1 MLKQQAR
8 LVSTGLRLWDLCM
21 LSVAFPIAYR
31 VRDALPRFGLTLPG
45 ADELPGLYPI
55 SRYYGL
61 LVTSLLLWI
70 AAARW
75 SAVYQAYRTR
85 PLWVELW
92 RIARSLLLVAV
103 AVAAIGFALH
113 QSDVSRSFVAVYYAV
128 VFALV
133 LAHRVGLR
141 LLARAARRRGYNTRS
156 YAVVGSGDLGLG
168 IVHAVA
174 AHPHWGLVFAGWIL
188 EEGTPAP
195 REGRVLGGLAEL
207 GAILEREVLDEVVFA
222 VPREQLAT
230 IEQAVHQ
237 CEEQGVGAKV
247 CLDLFPRRVAR
258 LELEELEGVP
268 VLSFTTIPQDAIA
281 LFAKRA
287 FDIVVSA
294 LVLLLGAP
302 VFLAIAAAVKL
313 DSRGPVFFRQRR
325 VGLNGREFTL
335 LKFRSMVSGAERL
348 HQKMRRRSQVS
359 GPVYKHAQDPR
370 ITPVGRWLRRTSLD
384 ELPQF
389 WNVLKG
395 EMSVVGPRPP
405 IPEEVREYQRWQRR
419 RLSMKPGITCTWQV
433 SGRSEIDFE
442 RWMALDL
449 AYIDNWSL
457 WLDLRIFLLTIPA
470 VLTGRGAR

>member
-8 LVSTGLRLWDLCM
+8 LVSTGLKLQDLCM
-21 LSVAFPIAYR
+21 LSLAFPVAYW
-31 VRDALPRFGLTLPG
+31 VRDELPRVGLRLPG

-61 LVTSLLLWI
+61 LVTSLLLWT

-113 QSDVSRSFVAVYYAV
+113 QSDVSRSFVALYYV
-128 VFALV
+128 VTFGFL
-133 LAHRVGLR
+133 LANRVGLR

-156 YAVVGSGDLGLG
+156 YAVVGSGDLGRGL
-168 IVHAVA
+168 VHRVA
-174 AHPHWGLVFAGWIL
+174 AHPHWGLSFQGWIL
-188 EEGTPAP
+188 EGDGPP
-195 REGRVLGGLAEL
+195 PEGRVLGRLDEL

-222 VPREQLAT
+222 VPRERLET
-230 IEQAVHQ
+230 IEAAVQ
-237 CEEQGVGAKV
+237 LCEVQGVGAKV
-247 CLDLFPRRVAR
+247 CLDLFPHRVAR
-258 LELEELEGVP
+258 LELEELEGMP

-287 FDIVVSA
+287 FDILVSG

-302 VFLAIAAAVKL
+302 IFLAVAVAIKL
-313 DSRGPVFFRQRR
+313 DSRGPVLFRQKR

-335 LKFRSMVSGAERL
+335 LKFRSMVDGAERL
-348 HQKMRRRSQVS
+348 HQKMRRKSQVT
-359 GPVYKHAQDPR
+359 GPVYKRDGDPR

-389 WNVLKG
+389 WNVLRG

-405 IPEEVREYQRWQRR
+405 IPEEVKEYQRWQRR

-433 SGRSEIDFE
+433 SGRSEIGFE
-442 RWMALDL
+442 RWMELDL

-470 VLTGRGAR
+470 VLTGRGAK

>member
-8 LVSTGLRLWDLCM
+8 LVSTGLKLYDLCM
-21 LSVAFPIAYR
+21 LSVAFPIAYWI
-31 VRDALPRFGLTLPG
+31 RDALPRVGVRLPG
-45 ADELPGLYPI
+45 AEELPGLYPI
-55 SRYYGL
+55 GRYYGL

-92 RIARSLLLVAV
+92 RVARSLVIVAM

-113 QSDVSRSFVAVYYAV
+113 QSDVSRSFVGIYYVV

-133 LAHRVGLR
+133 LANRVALR
-141 LLARAARRRGYNTRS
+141 LIAHAARRRGYNTRA

-168 IVHAVA
+168 IVHRIA
-174 AHPHWGLVFAGWIL
+174 AHPHWGLTFRGWIL
-188 EEGTPAP
+188 EEGTPPP
-195 REGRVLGGLAEL
+195 REGRVLGTLGELASV
-207 GAILEREVLDEVVFA
+207 LEREVLDEVVFA
-222 VPREQLAT
+222 VPRERLES
-230 IEQAVHQ
+230 IEAAVQH

-247 CLDLFPRRVAR
+247 CLDLFPHRVAR
-258 LELEELEGVP
+258 LDLEELEGMP

-287 FDIVVSA
+287 FDILVSA

-302 VFLAIAAAVKL
+302 VFLAVAVAIEL

-335 LKFRSMVSGAERL
+335 LKFRSMVDGAERL
-348 HQKMRRRSQVS
+348 HEKMRRKSEVS
-359 GPVYKHAQDPR
+359 GPVYKRDGDPR

-389 WNVLKG
+389 WNVLRG

-405 IPEEVREYQRWQRR
+405 MPSEVREYQRWQRR

-433 SGRSEIDFE
+433 SGRSEIDFD
-442 RWMALDL
+442 RWMELDL

-470 VLTGRGAR
+470 VLSGRGAK